1 MPNLRKI
8 EAAVPAIREKKKVA
22 AYARVS
28 MQSERMLH
36 SLSAQ
41 VSYYSGLIQ
50 KNPDWEYAGVY
61 ADDFIS
67 GTNTVKR
74 DEFKRMLADCE
85 AGKIDIILTKSISR
99 FARNTV
105 DLLETVRHLKDL
117 GVEVRFEKERIRSM
131 DGDGEL
137 MLTILASF
145 AQEES
150 RSISDN
156 VKWGIRKR
164 MQNGI
169 PNGHFRI
176 YGYRWEGD
184 ELVIVPEEAEVVKR
198 IFRNFLDGKSRLET
212 ERELADEGI
221 TTRDGCRWG
230 DSNIKVV
237 LTNVTYTGNLLLQKE
252 FISDPISKQ
261 RKKNRGEL
269 PQYYVEDTHPAI
281 IDKAT
286 FDFVQE
292 EMARRREL
300 GALANKS
307 LNTSCFT
314 GKIKCPYCGQS
325 YMHNKRTDR
334 GDMEFWNCGSKKK
347 KKKGTGCP
355 VGGTINHKNMVKVC
369 TEVLGLDEFDEA
381 IFLEKVDHID
391 VPERYTLEFHM
402 ADGRV
407 VTKACPNTGHRDCW
421 TPERRAEVSAKRRK
435 NGTNPIGASCFTGQI
450 KCVSCGCNFRKATRN
465 CKDGSTVSHWRC
477 AEHNGC
483 DAPSLREDLLEQMA
497 AEVLVLDAFDAAAF
511 REQIDRVEVLSSS
524 ELCFC
529 FKDGRTASREWVPP
543 ERVGRPWTEEQRAK
557 FKESIKGAYT
567 PERCRQMSEHM
578 KQLRKERGDK
588 WRKEKERRFRLP
600 LPNTPPSPS
609 VASRNAVSLVTPAS
623 PPTTKTRSP
632 ATRRR

>member
-74 DEFKRMLADCE
+74 DEFTRMLADCE

-588 WRKEKERRFRLP
+588 WRKEK
-600 LPNTPPSPS
+600 
-609 VASRNAVSLVTPAS
+609 
-623 PPTTKTRSP
+623 
-632 ATRRR
+632 

>member
-105 DLLETVRHLKDL
+105 NLLETVRHLKDL

-314 GKIKCPYCGQS
+314 GKIKCPYCGQR

-402 ADGRV
+402 ADGNV

-421 TPERRAEVSAKRRK
+421 TPERRAEVSMKRRK
-435 NGTNPIGASCFTGQI
+435 NGTNPIGASCFTGKI

-465 CKDGSTVSHWRC
+465 CKDGSKVSHWRC

-483 DAPSLREDLLEQMA
+483 DSPSLREDLLEQMA
-497 AEVLVLDAFDAAAF
+497 AEVLGLDAFDAAAF
-511 REQIDRVEVLSSS
+511 REKIDRVEVLSSS
-524 ELCFC
+524 ELRFC
-529 FKDGRTASREWVPP
+529 FKDGRTVSRNWQPP

-567 PERCRQMSEHM
+567 PERRRQMSEHM

-588 WRKEKERRFRLP
+588 WRREK
-600 LPNTPPSPS
+600 
-609 VASRNAVSLVTPAS
+609 
-623 PPTTKTRSP
+623 
-632 ATRRR
+632 

>member
-85 AGKIDIILTKSISR
+85 TGKIDIILTKSISR

-117 GVEVRFEKERIRSM
+117 GIEVRFEKENIRSM

-169 PNGHFRI
+169 PNGRFRI

-184 ELVIVPEEAEVVKR
+184 ELVIVPEEAEIVKR
-198 IFRNFLDGKSRLET
+198 IFQNFLDGKSRLET
-212 ERELADEGI
+212 EREFAAEGI
-221 TTRDGCRWG
+221 TTRDGHRWT
-230 DSNIKVV
+230 DSNLKVV

-252 FISDPISKQ
+252 FVADPITKQ
-261 RKKNRGEL
+261 KKKNRGEL

-286 FDFVQE
+286 FDFVQG

-334 GDMEFWNCGSKKK
+334 GYMEFWNCGSKKK
-347 KKKGTGCP
+347 KKKGAGCP
-355 VGGTINHKNMVKVC
+355 VGGTINHKNMVRVC
-369 TEVLGLDEFDEA
+369 TEVLGLDEFDESV
-381 IFLEKVDHID
+381 FLEQVDHID

-407 VTKACPNTGHRDCW
+407 ITKDCPNTGHQDCW

-567 PERCRQMSEHM
+567 PERRRQMSEHM

-588 WRKEKERRFRLP
+588 WRKEK
-600 LPNTPPSPS
+600 
-609 VASRNAVSLVTPAS
+609 
-623 PPTTKTRSP
+623 
-632 ATRRR
+632 

>member
-117 GVEVRFEKERIRSM
+117 GIEVRFEKENIRSM

-169 PNGHFRI
+169 PNGRFRI
-176 YGYRWEGD
+176 YGYRWESD
-184 ELVIVPEEAEVVKR
+184 ELVIVPEEAEIVKR
-198 IFRNFLDGKSRLET
+198 IFQNFLDGKSRLET
-212 ERELADEGI
+212 EREFAAEGI
-221 TTRDGCRWG
+221 TTRDGHRWT
-230 DSNIKVV
+230 DSNLKVV

-252 FISDPISKQ
+252 FVADPITKQ
-261 RKKNRGEL
+261 KKKNRGEL

-325 YMHNKRTDR
+325 YMHNKRVKN
-334 GDMEFWNCGSKKK
+334 GNIQEYWNCGSKKK
-347 KKKGTGCP
+347 KKVGDGCP

-369 TEVLGLDEFDEA
+369 TEVLGLTEFDESV
-381 IFLEKVDHID
+381 FLEQVDHID

-402 ADGRV
+402 KDGRV
-407 VTKACPNTGHRDCW
+407 VTKDCPNTGHQDCW
-421 TPERRAEVSAKRRK
+421 TPERRAAKAEFMKKEMARRK
-435 NGTNPIGASCFTGQI
+435 ELRIHGAKKSD
-450 KCVSCGCNFRKATRN
+450 S
-465 CKDGSTVSHWRC
+465 D
-477 AEHNGC
+477 
-483 DAPSLREDLLEQMA
+483 
-497 AEVLVLDAFDAAAF
+497 
-511 REQIDRVEVLSSS
+511 
-524 ELCFC
+524 
-529 FKDGRTASREWVPP
+529 SRD
-543 ERVGRPWTEEQRAK
+543 
-557 FKESIKGAYT
+557 
-567 PERCRQMSEHM
+567 H
-578 KQLRKERGDK
+578 
-588 WRKEKERRFRLP
+588 
-600 LPNTPPSPS
+600 
-609 VASRNAVSLVTPAS
+609 
-623 PPTTKTRSP
+623 
-632 ATRRR
+632 